1 MGWLMDLG
9 ADIDALDNCGP
20 TPLDW
25 AEFAD
30 LDVRASV
37 LRGAGGVNPRMQPID
52 P

>member
-1 MGWLMDLG
+1 MDLG
-9 ADIDALDNCGP
+9 ADINALDNWGP

-30 LDVRASV
+30 LDVLASV
-37 LRGAGGVNPRMQPID
+37 LRGAGGVNPRMPLTN

>member
-9 ADIDALDNCGP
+9 ANINALDNFGS

-25 AEFAD
+25 AEFAG
-30 LDVRASV
+30 LDVLAGV
-37 LRGAGGVNPRMQPID
+37 LRGAGGVNSRMPPID